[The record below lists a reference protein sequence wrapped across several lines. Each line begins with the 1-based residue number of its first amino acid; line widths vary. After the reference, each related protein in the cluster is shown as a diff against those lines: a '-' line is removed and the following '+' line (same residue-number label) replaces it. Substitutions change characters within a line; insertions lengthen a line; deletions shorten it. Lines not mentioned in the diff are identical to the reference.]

1 MPEFPYLQWAAVEV
15 DADAAEN
22 ADVKPELEPGEFI
35 DVFLVPFQGLHK
47 TLMVRQCQQCAA
59 LIHVQLMYINC
70 KVDLHFL
77 PKRGLHGCGCYCSKT
92 SATAQKFESVCSL
105 LCF

>member
-1 MPEFPYLQWAAVEV
+1 MYMNVSNQPLPGNVLMKAFLHVQWAVVDV

-47 TLMVRQCQQCAA
+47 TLLVSQ
-59 LIHVQLMYINC
+59 Y
-70 KVDLHFL
+70 
-77 PKRGLHGCGCYCSKT
+77 
-92 SATAQKFESVCSL
+92 
-105 LCF
+105 